1 MNMNEDLLKTILERL
16 DRIEQYSLLAA
27 KNVLNIEDVSI
38 LTGLSKSHLYKLTH
52 RREIPHYKPNGKI
65 LYFDREEIERWMK
78 QNRVSSKSEIEE
90 MAATY
95 LMKKQLGV
103 LRK

>member
-1 MNMNEDLLKTILERL
+1 MEEALLKTILERL

-52 RREIPHYKPNGKI
+52 RQEIPHYKPNGKI
-65 LYFDREEIERWMK
+65 LYFDREDIERWMK
-78 QNRVSSKSEIEE
+78 QNIVSSNSEIEE
-90 MAATY
+90 MSATH
-95 LMKKQLGV
+95 LMKKRLGI
-103 LRK
+103 RQR